1 MIKRQ
6 SLHTRIFA
14 FLLLLCMLKVAFLV
28 GEFFHNHHTKEEL
41 CAIATG
47 DECHHQAHF
56 SATDSH
62 FDCIF
67 LQLHQFFAPSF
78 FTYHLWEQTIS
89 TVFFFIE
96 KGISQTAFSI
106 PSRAPPVNLSIC
118 QFAY

>member
-1 MIKRQ
+1 MRQ
-6 SLHTRIFA
+6 SKIHIHFFA
-14 FLLLLCMLKVAFLV
+14 FLLLACMLKVAFPV

-56 SATDSH
+56 SATDTH
-62 FDCIF
+62 FDGIF

-89 TVFFFIE
+89 TVFSFIE